1 MRCFLPRRCGFPR
14 AGLKIRAFKT
24 AGYSTASRA
33 LNRALRVWGKVF
45 LRDWHVGVQVKI
57 RIEELRD
64 VGWVL

>member
-45 LRDWHVGVQVKI
+45 LRDWHVGDSD
-57 RIEELRD
+57 RGARGCR
-64 VGWVL
+64 VGVVRL